1 MPGVIVSVRG
11 LKKRFSSGKGELHVL
26 RGVDLDIQKGE
37 MVTIVGASGVGKS
50 TLLQI
55 MGGLDRPTEG
65 SVQYEGLDIFGL
77 GDSALAAFR
86 NRHVGFV
93 FQFHH
98 LLQEFT
104 ALENV
109 VMPAM
114 IKGMETKKAEKR
126 ARGILDDVGLSD
138 RGHHRPGELSGG
150 EQQRVSIMRALML
163 DPSLLL
169 MDEPLG
175 ALDPMIRYDLQQ
187 DLKEIF
193 RQLQKTVIMVTH
205 DISEAAF
212 FGDEVLLLRDGRL
225 VQQGSI
231 DDLLHKPADDF
242 VR

>member
-55 MGGLDRPTEG
+55 MGGLDRPTGG

-126 ARGILDDVGLSD
+126 ARGILDDVGLAD

-150 EQQRVSIMRALML
+150 EQQRVAVARALML
-163 DPSLLL
+163 EPAIVLA
-169 MDEPLG
+169 DEPTG
-175 ALDPMIRYDLQQ
+175 NLDTHTAESVHML
-187 DLKEIF
+187 F
-193 RQLQKTVIMVTH
+193 RELNRKDGLTMVIVTH
-205 DISEAAF
+205 NEKLARESDRIIQM
-212 FGDEVLLLRDGRL
+212 VDGKI
-225 VQQGSI
+225 VGQG
-231 DDLLHKPADDF
+231 
-242 VR
+242 